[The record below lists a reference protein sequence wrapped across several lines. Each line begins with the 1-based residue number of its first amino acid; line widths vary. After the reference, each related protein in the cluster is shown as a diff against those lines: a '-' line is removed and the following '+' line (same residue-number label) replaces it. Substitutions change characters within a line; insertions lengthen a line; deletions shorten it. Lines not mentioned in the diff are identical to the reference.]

1 MTETS
6 DPQLQLKKRARR
18 RLVGAVAFAGLAA
31 VVLPMVMDE
40 EPKPLVQN
48 VQIRI
53 PGQDQLPFKPGAA
66 APGSPAKATGVEQPA
81 VSAVPGDAVDAA
93 GAKAG
98 AVSSSSGRRGDAEN
112 SAPTPKAADKT
123 PETRKAT
130 SPVLPSASKQTVRPA
145 QKPADKTTAQ
155 KAAKPAAKPAA
166 DDKRSSQEQQRA
178 KAILSGK
185 TGEAKA
191 SKPRTQHFIQL
202 GAFTE
207 AEKAKQLQGKVG
219 GAGVDTY
226 TESYNAPDGSRTRVR
241 AGPFPNREAADKAL
255 EKLKQLGVSGAVV
268 GKQ

>member
-31 VVLPMVMDE
+31 VVLPMVMDD

-66 APGSPAKATGVEQPA
+66 AVSPPASATAGQPPA
-81 VSAVPGDAVDAA
+81 VAAVPGDAADVASA
-93 GAKAG
+93 R
-98 AVSSSSGRRGDAEN
+98 VSPGGPPNARRGDAEGGGT
-112 SAPTPKAADKT
+112 TPKASEKA
-123 PETRKAT
+123 PENRKAT
-130 SPVLPSASKQTVRPA
+130 SPPAQLASKQATQPVP
-145 QKPADKTTAQ
+145 KPAEKTAAQ
-155 KAAKPAAKPAA
+155 KAAKPAAKPAS
-166 DDKRSSQEQQRA
+166 DDKPSRQEQQRA

-185 TGEAKA
+185 PSEAAA
-191 SKPRTQHFIQL
+191 SKPRAQHFIQL

-226 TESYNAPDGSRTRVR
+226 TESYNSPDGSRTRVR
-241 AGPFPNREAADKAL
+241 AGPFPSREAADKAL
-255 EKLKQLGVSGAVV
+255 EKLKQLGVTGAVV